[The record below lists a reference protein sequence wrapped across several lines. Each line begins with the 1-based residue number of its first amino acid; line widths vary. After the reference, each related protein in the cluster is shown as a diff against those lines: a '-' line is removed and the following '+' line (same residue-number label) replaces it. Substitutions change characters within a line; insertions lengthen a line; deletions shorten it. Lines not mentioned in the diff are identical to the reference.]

1 MADNYLENQYEQY
14 RARKAAWEKAKK
26 SGKAQTLH
34 KPTLPLK
41 KGGKKC
47 FRDRRCRGYWQSHCR
62 SLLQA

>member
-14 RARKAAWEKAKK
+14 QARKAAWEKAKK
-26 SGKAQTLH
+26 SGKVQTLH

-41 KGGKKC
+41 KGGKK
-47 FRDRRCRGYWQSHCR
+47 FSLPEVPGVLAKHCR

>member
-41 KGGKKC
+41 KGGKCSSPEVQGVLAKP
-47 FRDRRCRGYWQSHCR
+47 
-62 SLLQA
+62 L

>member
-41 KGGKKC
+41 KGGKKV
-47 FRDRRCRGYWQSHCR
+47 FVTGGAGGYWQSHCR
-62 SLLQA
+62 SFLQA

>member
-41 KGGKKC
+41 KGGKVLAKP
-47 FRDRRCRGYWQSHCR
+47 
-62 SLLQA
+62 L

>member
-41 KGGKKC
+41 KGGKKV
-47 FRDRRCRGYWQSHCR
+47 FVKIGRAHV
-62 SLLQA
+62 